1 MKIFRLIGLFLVG
14 SSTLF
19 SCSNNE
25 DERLSKEQ
33 EKNDQ
38 ETYTISFDLRGE
50 FISTSETPLGRVAE
64 EPLKKIYGISVYS
77 KKDDTNDSYKPYA
90 KGVFDNIEDMNITLI
105 TGYRY
110 KFVCTVVKEGLEQLF
125 YTIGY
130 SDGCYEYYAPF
141 YNSIVNDKAYT
152 KTALGN
158 KFIISDYDLK
168 GLGLGTTSIS
178 GSELDKASK
187 YPKMD
192 RFYGEL
198 SDYIPTKDGTV
209 NIDLKRVAFGLKVI
223 VKPSVDG
230 KLYISTEPNL
240 FSASI
245 QEKDNVLE
253 GQETIYTFPDVYN
266 CWEKDDYFINC
277 IVKLSWSR
285 ATGWQ
290 DLEPKNIKLKRNV
303 MTTVTIDIKG
313 TAIEYEDGSFGFKED
328 VPMKDENVEF
338 VIQADGEI
346 IETPVIPST

>member
-1 MKIFRLIGLFLVG
+1 MKTLRFIGILLIGSG
-14 SSTLF
+14 MLF
-19 SCSNNE
+19 SCGNSE
-25 DERLSKEQ
+25 DELLPKEQ
-33 EKNDQ
+33 EQNDQ
-38 ETYTISFDLRGE
+38 ETYTISFDLGGE
-50 FISTSETPLGRVAE
+50 FISTSETPLGRVSE

-90 KGVFDNIEDMNITLI
+90 KGLFDNIENMNISLI
-105 TGYRY
+105 TGYKY
-110 KFVCTVVKEGLEQLF
+110 KFVCTVVKEGLERLF

-130 SDGCYEYYAPF
+130 RDGCYEYYAPF
-141 YNSIVNDKAYT
+141 YNSIISGVAYT
-152 KTALGN
+152 ATTLGN
-158 KFIISDYDLK
+158 KFTIGDYELK
-168 GLGLGTTSIS
+168 GLGSGTTSIS

-223 VKPSVDG
+223 VKPPVDG

-253 GQETIYTFPDVYN
+253 GQETIYTFPDVYD

-277 IVKLSWSR
+277 TVKLSWYR
-285 ATGWQ
+285 ATGNQ
-290 DLEPKNIKLKRNV
+290 DLEPQKVKLKRNIL
-303 MTTVTIDIKG
+303 TTVTIDIKG

-328 VPMKDENVEF
+328 VPMKDEDVEF